1 MRAFIQI
8 KKYQQID
15 RLKYGQKN
23 PVLVMDQS
31 VVPVDLEYFSRV
43 SSMRYSVLSG
53 ARSRSAH
60 VRVHVHRAPTASANS
75 PSVILEVHLKV
86 RNYSPDTSTVKKSQ
100 YLSMLSNIDL
110 PHLFV
115 DQLSQYLVV
124 SVVLD
129 GLFDTL
135 YLGERLSLL
144 KLSKHVFT
152 FLEEYL
158 LSHAQVVRTQT

>member
-1 MRAFIQI
+1 
-8 KKYQQID
+8 
-15 RLKYGQKN
+15 
-23 PVLVMDQS
+23 
-31 VVPVDLEYFSRV
+31 
-43 SSMRYSVLSG
+43 
-53 ARSRSAH
+53 
-60 VRVHVHRAPTASANS
+60 
-75 PSVILEVHLKV
+75 
-86 RNYSPDTSTVKKSQ
+86 
-100 YLSMLSNIDL
+100 MLSNIDL

-129 GLFDTL
+129 GLLDTL